1 MHFSEF
7 PNSAKTSKP
16 RAWLASF
23 GSREIA
29 LANCNPR
36 VCEGGTDYVI
46 KNDRV
51 QEALPVRARVVTNS
65 TDFGGAGECKPGAWL
80 AGRTLRRILLEVSP
94 QAPCVRG
101 WHEFRKNLRNPLEVI
116 PVCVWV
122 AQVGSA
128 EIGGTK

>member
-1 MHFSEF
+1 MANFATGRCPFFGVSEFWTGDNLGGLHFSEF

-80 AGRTLRRILLEVSP
+80 AGVATP
-94 QAPCVRG
+94 APSMN
-101 WHEFRKNLRNPLEVI
+101 WLTI
-116 PVCVWV
+116 
-122 AQVGSA
+122 
-128 EIGGTK
+128 